1 MEEKMIPSG
10 EKAQAAAL
18 AAAAA
23 ATTTATAPSSSLH
36 FPLLESFGFG
46 CSHFSVVV
54 ITIAWAQ

>member
-23 ATTTATAPSSSLH
+23 ATTATAPSSSLH